1 MSITIFAIR
10 LLRIFVLL
18 LINICKMKKLILSL
32 AILVGATLI
41 LSQENSEDLNKVSN
55 DDVVT
60 IQSKLQSES

>member
-1 MSITIFAIR
+1 
-10 LLRIFVLL
+10 
-18 LINICKMKKLILSL
+18 MKKLILSL